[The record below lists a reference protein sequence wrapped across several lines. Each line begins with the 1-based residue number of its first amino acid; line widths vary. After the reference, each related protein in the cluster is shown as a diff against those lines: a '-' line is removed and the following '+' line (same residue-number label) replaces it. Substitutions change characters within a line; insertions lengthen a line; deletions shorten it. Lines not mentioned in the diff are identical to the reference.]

1 MFVHRIIAAAI
12 AVLFSVA
19 PIAADPM
26 PPVVKPLSSVV
37 QIITS
42 SGGSCTGFHIGGGR
56 IVTAGHC
63 IDGLSGYTVIF
74 SDDTSAKGRL
84 IMFSDARMADDMAV
98 IKISAFEN
106 METDALYCRE
116 APAVGTAIRI
126 TGYPGGYGLST
137 VWGLVAGASRA
148 YDGAWRDAIPVN
160 VSVAPG
166 FSGAPVY
173 DHVTGKVIGILV
185 GALGTNASLAL
196 MTPGYR
202 LCEFIGA
209 DYL

>member
-1 MFVHRIIAAAI
+1 MLRTFLAAAI
-12 AVLFSVA
+12 AVVFSVA
-19 PIAADPM
+19 PIVADPA
-26 PPVVKPLSSVV
+26 PVEVKPLSSVV
-37 QIITS
+37 QIITKT
-42 SGGSCTGFHIGGGR
+42 GGSCTGFHIGGGR

-63 IDGLSGYTVIF
+63 IDGISGYTIIF
-74 SDDTSAKGRL
+74 SDDTSVKGTL
-84 IMFSDARMADDMAV
+84 IMFSDARQADDMAI
-98 IKISAFEN
+98 IKISNFAN
-106 METDALYCRE
+106 VDTDTLYCRE
-116 APAVGTAIRI
+116 APAVGSGIHI
-126 TGYPGGYGLST
+126 TGYPGYYGLAT
-137 VWGLVAGASRA
+137 VWGLVAGSSHS

-173 DHVTGKVIGILV
+173 DNETGKVVGILV
-185 GALGTNASLAL
+185 GALGSNASLAL